1 MLEELVNID
10 KMRILSLQSS
20 FIIQTQ
26 ICRSFYLFYFI
37 LFDFISSFVCTAERA
52 SGDLSAH
59 THEHSYNSLVLK
71 LLSLSLL
78 LLLLPR
84 PSHQRAFASYLSPS
98 LSPPSSVSHIIRTV
112 YSVYTQHS
120 HFISL
125 FCIMCAI
132 LCKTDSFLFRRVK
145 RKTTTTKKEN
155 YNKNDDTITAA
166 AATIEKILEKRK

>member
-1 MLEELVNID
+1 M
-10 KMRILSLQSS
+10 S
-20 FIIQTQ
+20 FV
-26 ICRSFYLFYFI
+26 LFI
-37 LFDFISSFVCTAERA
+37 LLYSIWFHFILCVYCRA
-52 SGDLSAH
+52 SIRWLERAH

-145 RKTTTTKKEN
+145 QKTTTTKKEN

-166 AATIEKILEKRK
+166 AATIEKILEKRKWMKKSTAIDKNTFICMRCKVWVPL

>member
-37 LFDFISSFVCTAERA
+37 LFDFISFSVCTAERA

-145 RKTTTTKKEN
+145 QKTTTTKKEN

>member
-37 LFDFISSFVCTAERA
+37 LFDFISFSVCTAERA

-145 RKTTTTKKEN
+145 QKTTTTKKEN

-166 AATIEKILEKRK
+166 TIEKILEKRK